1 MRALLTAAC
10 IVLLSA
16 VASAQ
21 CGSAPAVDPF
31 APTAC
36 ASATDC
42 QTAFCACAGA
52 SNTTRNA
59 LTCLATSSAGCSVI
73 ETCMRTYTKC
83 IVAVGGQRN
92 SADAVCKAT
101 GAAIHAAVLQA
112 VVDKYAGSA
121 LQTSCRHHVC
131 GVMNSSHMTCNF
143 GTNSSA
149 VCQEP
154 DTTNSF
160 VVRVVM
166 TLSGSAW
173 GQLLN
178 NPTRRTMLETGLR
191 GDVAGMLNISID
203 YIVILNLTQGSLIVD
218 FAVLTGS
225 PASTAALQAAVTA
238 KASNSSWLTSTKSV
252 YSIVSNETITVS
264 NVVFSQGGTTSAPV
278 TPAPANTTVAP
289 TTPTVAPT
297 PGGTSPSSASSAS
310 VLAVAAAVVALLVAM

>member
-36 ASATDC
+36 ALVTDC
-42 QTAFCACAGA
+42 QSTFCACTGA
-52 SNTTRNA
+52 ANTTRNA
-59 LTCLATSSAGCSVI
+59 LSCLATASAGCSVI
-73 ETCMRTYTKC
+73 ETCMRAYTKC
-83 IVAVGGQRN
+83 IVGVEGQRN
-92 SADAVCKAT
+92 SADAVCKST

-131 GVMNSSHMTCNF
+131 QVMNSSRVTCNF
-143 GTNSSA
+143 GTNSSL

-154 DTTNSF
+154 ENNF
-160 VVRVVM
+160 AVRVVM
-166 TLSGSAW
+166 RLSGSSW

-178 NPTRRTMLETGLR
+178 SPTRRPMLETGLR
-191 GDVAGMLNISID
+191 SDVAGMLNISVD
-203 YIVILNLTQGSLIVD
+203 FVVILNLTEGSLIVD
-218 FAVLTGS
+218 FAVLSGS
-225 PASTAALQAAVTA
+225 PASTAALQAAVAA
-238 KASNSSWLTSTKSV
+238 KASNSSWLTSTKAA
-252 YSIVSNETITVS
+252 YSLVSNETITVT

-297 PGGTSPSSASSAS
+297 PGGTSPGSSASSAS